1 MLVQKLIL
9 FFWYSAN
16 ILNQGPTTSA
26 SENVNPETPEQ
37 QQQQQQQE
45 PSPQQQQQQQQQQE
59 PQQSQEQSQQRQQQN
74 QQSQEQ
80 QLPDGVDPSFL
91 AALPEDMRDEV
102 IAEQLRYL
110 SYLLNLRVKRIE
122 MNYL

>member
-9 FFWYSAN
+9 FFWCSAN

-26 SENVNPETPEQ
+26 SENVNSETSEQ

-45 PSPQQQQQQQQQQE
+45 PPPQQQQQQQQQE

-110 SYLLNLRVKRIE
+110 LYLLDLRVKRIE
-122 MNYL
+122 VYS